1 MEKVI
6 ETKNLKK
13 KFGKI
18 LAVDNV
24 SLEIE
29 KGKIFGL
36 IGPNGGGKTTLI
48 RMILGILKPTEGE
61 VFIFRKRMPDRKVLK
76 KVGYMPQ
83 ESALYE
89 NLTLK
94 ENLLTFGEIFGV
106 KNLKERMKEVLKFVG
121 LEGWENEMIENFSQG
136 MKKRASFSVSLLP
149 DPEILILDEPTVG
162 IDPPLMVSF
171 WEYFKEL
178 SKIGKTILIT
188 THNLQE
194 AMNCQEIGLMSKGK
208 IILKGNPLELLKE
221 HKVNSLLDLF
231 LKFR

>member
-18 LAVDNV
+18 LAVENV
-24 SLEIE
+24 NLEIE

-36 IGPNGGGKTTLI
+36 IGPNGGGKTTLV
-48 RMILGILKPTEGE
+48 RLILGILKPTEGE
-61 VFIFRKRMPDRKVLK
+61 VFVFGKKMPNRKVLK
-76 KVGYMPQ
+76 KIGYMPQ

-106 KNLKERMKEVLKFVG
+106 KNLKERIKEVLKFVG
-121 LEGWENEMIENFSQG
+121 LEGWENEIVENFSGG
-136 MKKRASFSVSLLP
+136 MKKRASFSISLLP

-208 IILKGNPLELLKE
+208 IILKGNPFELLKE
-221 HKVNSLLDLF
+221 YKANSLLDLF
-231 LKFR
+231 LKFQ

>member
-6 ETKNLKK
+6 EVKNLKK
-13 KFGKI
+13 SFGKI

-24 SLEIE
+24 NLEIE

-48 RMILGILKPTEGE
+48 RLILGILKPSAGE
-61 VFIFRKRMPDRKVLK
+61 VFVLRKRMPNRKVLE

-83 ESALYE
+83 ETALYE

-94 ENLLTFGEIFGV
+94 ENLLTFGKIFGV
-106 KNLKERMKEVLKFVG
+106 KNLKVKIQEILKFVG
-121 LEGWENEMIENFSQG
+121 LEGWENEMVENFSGG
-136 MKKRASFSVSLLP
+136 MKKRASFAISLLSS
-149 DPEILILDEPTVG
+149 PEILILDEPTVG
-162 IDPPLMVSF
+162 IDPSLFVSF
-171 WEYFKEL
+171 WERFKNL

-194 AMNCQEIGLMSKGK
+194 AMNCDEIGLMSKGR
-208 IILKGNPLELLKE
+208 IILRGNPPFLLKE

-231 LKFR
+231 LKFQ

>member
-13 KFGKI
+13 RFGKI

-61 VFIFRKRMPDRKVLK
+61 VFVFGKKMPNRKVLK
-76 KVGYMPQ
+76 KIGYMPQ

-94 ENLLTFGEIFGV
+94 ENLLTFGEIFGI
-106 KNLKERMKEVLKFVG
+106 KNLKERIKEILKFVG
-121 LEGWENEMIENFSQG
+121 LEGWEKEMVENFSGG
-136 MKKRASFSVSLLP
+136 MKKRASFSISLLP

-188 THNLQE
+188 THNLEE
-194 AMNCQEIGLMSKGK
+194 AMNCQEIGLMSRGK
-208 IILKGNPLELLKE
+208 IILKGNPFELLKE

-231 LKFR
+231 LKFQ

>member
-13 KFGKI
+13 RFGRI

-48 RMILGILKPTEGE
+48 KLILGILKPTEGE
-61 VFIFRKRMPDRKVLK
+61 VFVFGKKMPNRKVLK
-76 KVGYMPQ
+76 KIGYMPQ

-106 KNLKERMKEVLKFVG
+106 KNLKERIKEVLKFVG
-121 LEGWENEMIENFSQG
+121 LEGWENEIVENFSGG
-136 MKKRASFSVSLLP
+136 MKKRASFSISLLP

-178 SKIGKTILIT
+178 STIGKTILIT

-194 AMNCQEIGLMSKGK
+194 AMNCQEIGLMSRGK
-208 IILKGNPLELLKE
+208 IILKGNPFELLKE
-221 HKVNSLLDLF
+221 YKATSLLDLF
-231 LKFR
+231 LKFQ

>member
-1 MEKVI
+1 MPNRKI
-6 ETKNLKK
+6 LKK
-13 KFGKI
+13 I
-18 LAVDNV
+18 
-24 SLEIE
+24 
-29 KGKIFGL
+29 
-36 IGPNGGGKTTLI
+36 
-48 RMILGILKPTEGE
+48 
-61 VFIFRKRMPDRKVLK
+61 
-76 KVGYMPQ
+76 GYMPQ

-106 KNLKERMKEVLKFVG
+106 KNLKERIKEVLKFVG
-121 LEGWENEMIENFSQG
+121 LKGWENEIVENFSGG
-136 MKKRASFSVSLLP
+136 MKKRASFSISLLP

-171 WEYFKEL
+171 WEYFKKL

-208 IILKGNPLELLKE
+208 IILKGNPFELLKE
-221 HKVNSLLDLF
+221 HKVSSLLDLF
-231 LKFR
+231 LKFQ

>member
-18 LAVDNV
+18 LAVENV
-24 SLEIE
+24 NLEIE

-36 IGPNGGGKTTLI
+36 IGPNGGGKTTLV
-48 RMILGILKPTEGE
+48 RLILGILRPTEGE
-61 VFIFRKRMPDRKVLK
+61 VFVFGKKMPNRKVLK
-76 KVGYMPQ
+76 KIGYMPQ

-106 KNLKERMKEVLKFVG
+106 KNLKERIKEVLKFVG
-121 LEGWENEMIENFSQG
+121 LEGWENEIVENFSGG
-136 MKKRASFSVSLLP
+136 MKKRASFSISLLP

-178 SKIGKTILIT
+178 STIGKTILIT

-194 AMNCQEIGLMSKGK
+194 AMNCQEIGLMSRGK
-208 IILKGNPLELLKE
+208 IILKGNPFELLKE
-221 HKVNSLLDLF
+221 YKATSLLDLF
-231 LKFR
+231 LKFQ

>member
-24 SLEIE
+24 NLEIE

-48 RMILGILKPTEGE
+48 KLILGILKPTEGE
-61 VFIFRKRMPDRKVLK
+61 VFVFGKKMPNRKVLK
-76 KVGYMPQ
+76 KIGYMPQ

-89 NLTLK
+89 NLTLR

-106 KNLKERMKEVLKFVG
+106 KNLKERIKEVLKFVG
-121 LEGWENEMIENFSQG
+121 LEGWENEMVENFSGG
-136 MKKRASFSVSLLP
+136 MKKRASFSVSLLS
-149 DPEILILDEPTVG
+149 DPKILILDEPTVG
-162 IDPPLMVSF
+162 IDPSLMVSF
-171 WEYFKEL
+171 WEYFKVL

-188 THNLQE
+188 THNLEE
-194 AMNCQEIGLMSKGK
+194 AMNCQEIGLMSRGK
-208 IILKGNPLELLKE
+208 IILKGNPFELLKE
-221 HKVNSLLDLF
+221 HKAASLLDLF
-231 LKFR
+231 LKFQ